1 MRQISNYEITTSKID
16 YYTWKI
22 GALILLGAILVLLFL
37 NQKPTEGEINDGYY
51 HLGYFDC
58 ARYYNFTSEEMF
70 ILNQY
75 RIFKLENKSAVLV
88 LKDDS

>member
-1 MRQISNYEITTSKID
+1 MRQISDYEIKTSKID

-51 HLGYFDC
+51 HLGYSDC

-70 ILNQY
+70 ILNSY
-75 RIFKLENKSAVLV
+75 RIYKMENKSVEVELIR
-88 LKDDS
+88 K